1 MHHHR
6 CGRGHARNQ
15 PIPFG
20 TRSQFAS
27 ERCNE
32 DGPLTDLHEVARG
45 GEQHRVT
52 AGSDSFR
59 MRAGTVP
66 MRSAR
71 DRIQFIQKRIGESI
85 EIEQGDVE
93 AARQLAPQGGL
104 SASRSTRDDKNRQ
117 LIPIDHGNVL
127 TDTRHSGNHTRQRCL
142 AVAVQRAHFLRS
154 RVHVTERASIKDV
167 AALAGVSFKTVSR
180 VVNGVD
186 TVLPELRERVEAAVQ
201 TLNYVP
207 NSAAR
212 SLKSGSGNTI
222 GIIVDSIDDVF
233 FASLVSAVEDR
244 ALEHGLAVIVGST
257 GFDAQRERDQL
268 ALLAGQHVRGIIL
281 APVGDHSDFL
291 VPRRRTLPTVTIDR
305 SIEGFDSVI
314 VDDYGSA
321 RRAVEKLVASGH
333 TRIALLGFDDRLQT
347 AQLRRQAYLD
357 VLTDLGHEPE
367 AALAPPVSHAADS
380 VRPVVKKLLAL
391 RNPPTAF
398 FVANARHATAVVS
411 VLHEIDRTD
420 VAMVSFG
427 NFSLADAVSPSVT
440 CIDQDPY
447 RIGTVAFD
455 RLVQRFD
462 DPYLEP
468 EQQITP
474 TTLVERLSHALP
486 LPVQK

>member
-1 MHHHR
+1 MR
-6 CGRGHARNQ
+6 DQ
-15 PIPFG
+15 LLPFRATG
-20 TRSQFAS
+20 QLTGERSH
-27 ERCNE
+27 E
-32 DGPLTDLHEVARG
+32 DRPLTDVHEIG
-45 GEQHRVT
+45 GSGQQYCIS
-52 AGSDSFR
+52 AGSNLLR
-59 MRAGTVP
+59 VRPWTVP
-66 MRSAR
+66 VRADR
-71 DRIQFIQKRIGESI
+71 HRIQLIEKRIRQGVEV
-85 EIEQGDVE
+85 EQGDAE
-93 AARQLAPQGGL
+93 TARQLASQGGL
-104 SASRSTRDDKNRQ
+104 STPGSTRDEQDRQ
-117 LIPIDHGNVL
+117 SIPIDHGNVL
-127 TDTRHSGNHTRQRCL
+127 TDMRHSGNHTRQRCL
-142 AVAVQRAHFLRS
+142 APCYSETQSLRS

-222 GIIVDSIDDVF
+222 GIVVDSIDDVF

-305 SIEGFDSVI
+305 SIPGFDSVI
-314 VDDYGSA
+314 VDDYGA
-321 RRAVEKLVASGH
+321 AKRAVEKLVEGGH

-347 AQLRRQAYLD
+347 AQLRREAYVD
-357 VLTDLGHEPE
+357 VLANLGQKPDV
-367 AALAPPVSHAADS
+367 ALAPPVSHAADS

-411 VLHEIDRTD
+411 VLHEMDRTD

-447 RIGTVAFD
+447 RIGTLAFD

-468 EQQITP
+468 EQQVAP

>member
-1 MHHHR
+1 M
-6 CGRGHARNQ
+6 
-15 PIPFG
+15 
-20 TRSQFAS
+20 
-27 ERCNE
+27 
-32 DGPLTDLHEVARG
+32 
-45 GEQHRVT
+45 
-52 AGSDSFR
+52 
-59 MRAGTVP
+59 
-66 MRSAR
+66 
-71 DRIQFIQKRIGESI
+71 
-85 EIEQGDVE
+85 
-93 AARQLAPQGGL
+93 
-104 SASRSTRDDKNRQ
+104 
-117 LIPIDHGNVL
+117 
-127 TDTRHSGNHTRQRCL
+127 
-142 AVAVQRAHFLRS
+142 
-154 RVHVTERASIKDV
+154 TERASIKDV

-222 GIIVDSIDDVF
+222 GIVVDSIDDVF

-305 SIEGFDSVI
+305 SIIGFDSVI
-314 VDDYGSA
+314 VDDYGA
-321 RRAVEKLVASGH
+321 AKRAVEKLVASGH

-357 VLTDLGHEPE
+357 VLADLGQEPE

-380 VRPVVKKLLAL
+380 VRPVVKTLLAQ

-411 VLHEIDRTD
+411 VLHEIGRTD

-447 RIGTVAFD
+447 RIGTLAFD

-468 EQQITP
+468 EQQIAP
-474 TTLVERLSHALP
+474 TTLVERLSHSLP
-486 LPVQK
+486 LPVEK